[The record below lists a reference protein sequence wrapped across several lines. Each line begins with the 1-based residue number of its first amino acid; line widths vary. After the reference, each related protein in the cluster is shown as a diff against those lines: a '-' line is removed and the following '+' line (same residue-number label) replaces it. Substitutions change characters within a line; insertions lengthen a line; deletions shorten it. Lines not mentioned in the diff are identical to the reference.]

1 MSNTLKT
8 FILLGILTILFI
20 WFGNLVGGKTG
31 MTIALIM
38 AGMMNF
44 ISYWFS
50 DKIILTLYGAKEL
63 KPSQAPELHEIVR
76 ELSAKAGIPKPKV
89 YLIEN
94 PHPNAFATGRGPGHS
109 AVAVT
114 SGILKLLNKR
124 ELRGVLS
131 HEIAH
136 IKHRDILI
144 ATISATIAGAIS
156 YLAYMA
162 RWIAWFGAF
171 SDDENSG
178 GNFLFLIIASIVL
191 PLAALLIQLAISRSR
206 EYSAD
211 EGGAKISRDPLAL
224 ASALSKLAY
233 GTSKIPLDANPST
246 AHLFIVNPLKE
257 DFFSSLF
264 STHPP
269 IEERI
274 KRLKKL
280 ARKWGMYL

>member
-31 MTIALIM
+31 MTIALII

-131 HEIAH
+131 HEISH